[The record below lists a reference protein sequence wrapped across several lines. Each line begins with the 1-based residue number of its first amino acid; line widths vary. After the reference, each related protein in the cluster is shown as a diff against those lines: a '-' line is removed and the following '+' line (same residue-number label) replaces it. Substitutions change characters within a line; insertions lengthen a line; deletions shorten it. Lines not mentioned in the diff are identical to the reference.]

1 MWAFNPKRT
10 TRMHSS
16 HSVVNIKINMKEPIP
31 KTRPNLPGNHRLSPK
46 TAKERKLYEQKQWDI
61 YIENIPRVHTIAG
74 IQIFLQYTLNKKSTT
89 QNI

>member
-61 YIENIPRVHTIAG
+61 YILKTFRDYLP
-74 IQIFLQYTLNKKSTT
+74 LQASKYSFNTL
-89 QNI
+89 